1 MTPER
6 ASRLVAWWVRR
17 YTRDLPDPVAE
28 RRIEEI
34 DADLH
39 DHIAHERAAGTGE
52 RRIALGIASRMLR
65 GTAADAA
72 WRSRA
77 LSRSS
82 THKEG
87 TSMRKPTIRV
97 ALVTTCVLL
106 VPLIGMLVTD
116 DWNWG
121 VFDFVLAALL
131 LGGSGLLLE
140 HAVRNPR
147 NVVLRVAA
155 TAIGVAAILLG
166 EVDDAPGLVLFGCL
180 LIIGTIALTLR
191 TAQRSA

>member
-6 ASRLVAWWVRR
+6 TARLVAWWVRR
-17 YTRDLPDPVAE
+17 YTRDLPDAVAD
-28 RRIEEI
+28 RRIGEI

-39 DHIAHERAAGTGE
+39 DHIAHERAAGTSD

-65 GTAADAA
+65 GTAADAVWRGSA
-72 WRSRA
+72 RSRT
-77 LSRSS
+77 SN
-82 THKEG
+82 HKEG
-87 TSMRKPTIRV
+87 TSMRKPATRV
-97 ALVTTCVLL
+97 ALVTACILL
-106 VPLIGMLVTD
+106 VPLVGMLVTD

-121 VFDFVLAALL
+121 PGDFVLAALL

-140 HAVRNPR
+140 QAIRNPR

-155 TAIGVAAILLG
+155 TAIGVAAILFG
-166 EVDDAPGLVLFGCL
+166 ESDDAPGLVLFGCL

-191 TAQRSA
+191 TAQRTT

>member
-34 DADLH
+34 GADLH
-39 DHIAHERAAGTGE
+39 DHIAHERAAGTGD

-77 LSRSS
+77 LSPSS

-191 TAQRSA
+191 TAQRST